1 MDRIQQY
8 LTMLLDKVPKWELS
22 DPQHL
27 DAFDKIK
34 NSLANATELRNQ
46 LKALYK
52 VSNLSD
58 FALGLMWI
66 VDRVDRD
73 PSKLESTL
81 EEESFVLS
89 LLKRAFGG
97 SSAEPAVAD
106 QPFGFDFPRAETISP
121 PSDTVETV
129 PALSVPEGAA
139 PLTPPEGTGVE
150 GSEANFSAT
159 LEKLLE
165 AVQSGSE
172 DRTVLLDELTRQAEG
187 IVAAQASDTDYKAFC
202 GYLME
207 FLRYVSAN
215 QLFDDIRVMNLI
227 SNIYDPFSQWAKSDP
242 SARAGILEQSIEM
255 LRDFK
260 ALFE

>member
-1 MDRIQQY
+1 MDRNQQY
-8 LTMLLDKVPKWELS
+8 VTMLLEKVPKWELS

-34 NSLANATELRNQ
+34 NSLANATELHDQ
-46 LKALYK
+46 LKALYR

-81 EEESFVLS
+81 EEESFVLN
-89 LLKRAFGG
+89 LLKKAFGG
-97 SSAEPAVAD
+97 SSAEPAVPG
-106 QPFGFDFPRAETISP
+106 QPIGFDFPQAEIVST

-129 PALSVPEGAA
+129 PARSVPDGTA
-139 PLTPPEGTGVE
+139 PLAPPEEPGVE
-150 GSEANFSAT
+150 GSEANFSGT

-172 DRTVLLDELTRQAEG
+172 ERTVLLDELTLQAEE
-187 IVAAQASDTDYKAFC
+187 IVAAQASDSDYKTFC

-227 SNIYDPFSQWAKSDP
+227 SNVYDPFSQWAKTDP